1 MKNYKN
7 IAYTLVAVSLMAFFA
22 ATQVI
27 AEGYKQSE
35 NNRILSKVVT
45 GYSVESVP
53 NHGNPVFINSPAVAS
68 RNPAENNGSDFINGE
83 NTGAQV
89 ASENQS
95 CPVPGV
101 QSVQEASIAKDQYA
115 DSHMTAGL
123 SNDFVNGFWK
133 GYERTRSSVADVCR

>member
-7 IAYTLVAVSLMAFFA
+7 IAYTLVAVSLMSFFA
-22 ATQVI
+22 ASQII
-27 AEGYKQSE
+27 ASSYDYTETTNSPA
-35 NNRILSKVVT
+35 VT

-68 RNPAENNGSDFINGE
+68 RNPAINSGSDFINGE
-83 NTGAQV
+83 NAGAQI

-101 QSVQEASIAKDQYA
+101 KSVQEASIAREQYV
-115 DSHMTAGL
+115 DSHMTASL
-123 SNDFVNGFWK
+123 SNDFANGFWK
-133 GYERTRSSVADVCR
+133 GYERTRSSVADICR